1 VSYLRKQYFKFP
13 AMASSLISKLKKVLV
28 GSFFPYIRR
37 SYSQSGEDIIIS
49 DLFHRLKI
57 SNPTYLDIGAND
69 PISLSNT
76 YRFYSRGSRGVCVE
90 PNPVMYNRILK
101 KRTKDIVINAG
112 VAFDE
117 KREADFYIFPEQ
129 FHGLNTFSKEE
140 ADFWEHTGN
149 EEIGKHKP
157 EKIIKMNLIDIN
169 DIMEKHFSPYPN
181 FVSVDVEGL
190 DLEIVKRIDFDRF
203 KPEVF
208 CLETL
213 GFIEGNK
220 EIKKTEIIDFFNGKG
235 YFVYADT
242 YINTIFCHKDCYKNL
257 A

>member
-1 VSYLRKQYFKFP
+1 MGFPFIRVMKKILVS
-13 AMASSLISKLKKVLV
+13 
-28 GSFFPYIRR
+28 SFFPHVRR

-49 DLFHRLKI
+49 DLFNRLGI

-69 PISLSNT
+69 PVSLNNT
-76 YRFYSRGSRGVCVE
+76 YRLYTRGSRGVCIE
-90 PNPVMYNRILK
+90 PNPVMY
-101 KRTKDIVINAG
+101 KRLLQKRPKDVVINAG

-117 KREADFYIFPEQ
+117 KREADFYIFPHQ
-129 FHGLNTFSKEE
+129 FHGLNTFSKAE

-157 EKIIKMNLIDIN
+157 ERLMSMKLMDINEILEKNFSPHPNLISI
-169 DIMEKHFSPYPN
+169 
-181 FVSVDVEGL
+181 DVEGL
-190 DLEIVKRIDFDRF
+190 DLEIAKMINFEKF

-213 GFIEGNK
+213 GFVEGNK
-220 EIKKTEIIDFFNGKG
+220 EIRKTDIVDFFTSSG
-235 YFVYADT
+235 YFVYAET
-242 YINTIFCHKDCYKNL
+242 YINTIFCRKDAYKNL